1 MRNLKKVRLSYRFME
16 LIIGMIYIILS
27 LIAMRDVKVEFAITI
42 QLFGIFS
49 IMKGVF
55 ELLNYT
61 NIKKRINVLSE
72 SVLVIGGIDILLGI
86 NLLFFYKLNIA
97 MLSIIFGLWFLL
109 NTLLNMCTS
118 LILKSMSKK
127 LWIIV
132 MAVYYFCIVIAVLLI
147 FRINILDWSISS
159 EIGTYFLI
167 FGSIKIISGVINKND
182 IHTI

>member
-72 SVLVIGGIDILLGI
+72 SVLVIGGIDIL
-86 NLLFFYKLNIA
+86 
-97 MLSIIFGLWFLL
+97 
-109 NTLLNMCTS
+109 
-118 LILKSMSKK
+118 
-127 LWIIV
+127 
-132 MAVYYFCIVIAVLLI
+132 
-147 FRINILDWSISS
+147 
-159 EIGTYFLI
+159 
-167 FGSIKIISGVINKND
+167 
-182 IHTI
+182 